1 MNANPEQP
9 PEADEGPAAHQDPAA
24 EQADQPPEAPC
35 ARRKRLLAELRRERG
50 SDVLIAY
57 VTSTRPQLE
66 TPMAQDAL
74 RRFFD
79 HLPPERVGLLDLLI
93 YSNGGESVVP
103 WRLMTLLREY
113 AEKVHVLVP
122 HRAFSAATLAA
133 LGADEIVMHPMGMLG
148 PIDASVVN
156 PFGPTDPTGQQL
168 PVSGEDV
175 AAYNALV
182 TDDLGIQHEEELVQA
197 FKILAEKVHPL
208 TLGAVKR
215 GSAQARML
223 GEKLIRLRSPEIEA
237 QHLELLEQL
246 TTKLY
251 FHGHPIN
258 RGEAKGLG
266 LPVADPAPAVEK
278 ALWDAYL
285 AYEED
290 MEMMTPFDPIA
301 AALSAGVEPPPSP
314 APPGSGQP
322 MIWATVEPPMTVT
335 RVLVESETRTD
346 AFEQD
351 LRLSVC
357 RGPGGQYYG
366 NGVGVRS
373 GWVATT

>member
-1 MNANPEQP
+1 MNANPQEP
-9 PEADEGPAAHQDPAA
+9 SEPDPGVAASEPVEPESPRD
-24 EQADQPPEAPC
+24 
-35 ARRKRLLAELRRERG
+35 RRRRLLAELREERG

-57 VTSTRPQLE
+57 VTSTRPELE
-66 TPMAQDAL
+66 TPMAQDSL
-74 RRFFD
+74 RFFFD
-79 HLPPERVGLLDLLI
+79 HLPPERVGQLDLLI
-93 YSNGGESVVP
+93 HSNGGESVVP

-113 AEKVHVLVP
+113 ADKVHVLVP
-122 HRAFSAATLAA
+122 HRAFSAATLTA

-148 PIDASVVN
+148 PIDASIVN
-156 PFGPTDPTGQQL
+156 PFGPLDENTGQRL

-182 TDDLGIQHEEELVQA
+182 TDDLGIRHEEELVQA
-197 FKILAEKVHPL
+197 FRILAEKVHPL

-223 GEKLIRLRSPEIEA
+223 GEKLIRLRSPEIDA
-237 QHLELLEQL
+237 GHLELLEQL

-258 RGEAKGLG
+258 RGEAKGMG
-266 LPVADPAPAVEK
+266 LPVADPAPTVEK

-290 MEMMTPFDPIA
+290 MEMLTPFDPIA
-301 AALSAGVEPPPSP
+301 VALSAGVEPPVSP
-314 APPGSGQP
+314 APPGSGGPP
-322 MIWATVEPPMTVT
+322 MIWVDLDPPLKIT
-335 RVLVESETRTD
+335 RVLVESEARTD

-351 LRLSVC
+351 LRLSVA
-357 RGPGGQYYG
+357 RGPGGMYYG
-366 NGVGVRS
+366 NAVGVRS
-373 GWVATT
+373 GWVATP

>member
-1 MNANPEQP
+1 MNANPERPPDGEEPDQELQP
-9 PEADEGPAAHQDPAA
+9 ESPRE
-24 EQADQPPEAPC
+24 
-35 ARRKRLLAELRRERG
+35 RRKRLLADLRRQRG

-57 VTSTRPQLE
+57 VTSTRPTLE

-74 RRFFD
+74 RYFFD
-79 HLPPERVGLLDLLI
+79 HLPTERVEQLDLLI

-113 AEKVHVLVP
+113 ADKVHVLVP

-156 PFGPTDPTGQQL
+156 PFGPMDETGQHL

-182 TDDLGIQHEEELVQA
+182 TDDLGIRHEEELVQA
-197 FKILAEKVHPL
+197 FRILAEKVHPL

-266 LPVADPAPAVEK
+266 LPVVNPTPAVEK

-290 MEMMTPFDPIA
+290 MDMMTPFDPVA
-301 AALSAGVEPPPSP
+301 VALSAGVEPPVSP
-314 APPGSGQP
+314 APPGAG
-322 MIWATVEPPMTVT
+322 PPMTWVQLDPPLTVT
-335 RVLVESETRTD
+335 RVLVESEARAD

-351 LRLSVC
+351 FRLSVA
-357 RGPGGQYYG
+357 RGPGGAYYG
-366 NGVGVRS
+366 NAVGVRS
-373 GWVATT
+373 GWVAS